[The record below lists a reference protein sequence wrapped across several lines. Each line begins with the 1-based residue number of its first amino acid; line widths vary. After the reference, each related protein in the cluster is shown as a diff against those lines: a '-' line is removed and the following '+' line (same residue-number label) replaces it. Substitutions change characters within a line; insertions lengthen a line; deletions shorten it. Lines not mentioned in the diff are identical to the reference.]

1 MTSKIPN
8 IHIIDG
14 NYYNYN
20 GKNPDIPLT
29 EPYGKRLYRNQI
41 KYDGL
46 LTAKES
52 GGHGQLKEKSEDLL
66 KIVAKENKKQV
77 KKSVKNLNKI
87 ESKELLD
94 DIKHKRIN
102 VKNLRTRFRS
112 GFRVYHED
120 DEGNILDSYDV
131 ISYAKA
137 KDGLIP
143 LDRFL
148 NELPNE
154 AFQDNVRGGFK
165 YVVYD
170 KNTKEVHHSF
180 EYGEQ
185 D

>member
-1 MTSKIPN
+1 MTSTIPD

-20 GKNPDIPLT
+20 GKNPDVALSK
-29 EPYGKRLYRNQI
+29 PYGKRLYRNQV
-41 KYDGL
+41 KYGGL
-46 LTAKES
+46 LTTKES
-52 GGHGQLKEKSEDLL
+52 SGHGELKEKSDDLL

-87 ESKELLD
+87 QSKELLD

-112 GFRVYHED
+112 GFRVYHKD
-120 DEGNILDSYDV
+120 DEGNVLDTYDV
-131 ISYAKA
+131 ISFAKA
-137 KDGLIP
+137 TNGLIP
-143 LDRFL
+143 LERFL

-170 KNTKEVHHSF
+170 VNTKEVHHSF